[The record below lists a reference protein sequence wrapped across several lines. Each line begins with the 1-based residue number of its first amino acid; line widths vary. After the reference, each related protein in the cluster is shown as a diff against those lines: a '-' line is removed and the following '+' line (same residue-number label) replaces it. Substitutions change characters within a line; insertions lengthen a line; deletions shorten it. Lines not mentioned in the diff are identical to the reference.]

1 MQMKE
6 FCNEHCS
13 STGSV
18 INHHTDLPMGII
30 APGFVA
36 AFWLASMIHECN
48 AIVSQNLSVFS
59 FLSAKMESA
68 GYKHLLKETNTAFG
82 EQMVGET
89 SSNTTKLSMDL
100 FSTGKQSAYDDL
112 KTTVANLH
120 TGLMFMLN
128 KKEWKSSRIINNI
141 ESLFNTIASP
151 AFKHWFSWYA
161 TGNITWLCHLILI
174 NVHNVFCQMVLITS
188 NPTCLNAIIAQE
200 PINATDMLADLE
212 MSFAMTIQKR
222 NMTINQNSLSAYN
235 LEPSTWRLF
244 RQSSESQD
252 LNKKPKPT
260 KNKSQSHTNS
270 GTGKVSN
277 GGTNTSSNS
286 SWGHFNNSSQVPRG
300 SYPNLGMLEAVNQ
313 SALLTCLK
321 VSNGK
326 KACHNFIV
334 KGCSCKHGQ
343 NCCFKHVTTRS
354 DAANLST
361 LHRVVN
367 TEGITWITPDPKMV
381 VPPTPII

>member
-1 MQMKE
+1 
-6 FCNEHCS
+6 
-13 STGSV
+13 
-18 INHHTDLPMGII
+18 
-30 APGFVA
+30 
-36 AFWLASMIHECN
+36 
-48 AIVSQNLSVFS
+48 
-59 FLSAKMESA
+59 
-68 GYKHLLKETNTAFG
+68 
-82 EQMVGET
+82 
-89 SSNTTKLSMDL
+89 
-100 FSTGKQSAYDDL
+100 
-112 KTTVANLH
+112 
-120 TGLMFMLN
+120 
-128 KKEWKSSRIINNI
+128 
-141 ESLFNTIASP
+141 
-151 AFKHWFSWYA
+151 
-161 TGNITWLCHLILI
+161 
-174 NVHNVFCQMVLITS
+174 MVLITS

-334 KGCSCKHGQ
+334 KGCSCRHGQ